1 MTCLVPTF
9 QIRISGFLLIYEVLI
24 IKQFKML
31 LKFPSITKTKILF
44 PHMYLLL
51 TLVLI
56 VQFYFI

>member
-9 QIRISGFLLIYEVLI
+9 QIRISGFLLIYGVLI

-31 LKFPSITKTKILF
+31 LKFPNIKKTKILF
-44 PHMYLLL
+44 PHMYLLI